1 MVASP
6 RYVAR
11 PSRSEWSGKPRMSVP
26 YTKRRSSPATKHG
39 LEFLKG
45 PRIALAGHPHEVVV
59 MRAGDREKALGRR
72 RGLEE
77 PLCVPEGHDLVGLT
91 MHEEDGT
98 ADMRDLVDVPELVE
112 RQEGQPGHDPEGRH
126 EARLDDESGH
136 GVARGEI
143 HGRSRSHRTAVRD
156 DAIGRNA
163 PLARE
168 VLIGG
173 LDVTVGVPLG
183 RTPLAR
189 AIAAIVV

>member
-1 MVASP
+1 MDLAG
-6 RYVAR
+6 A
-11 PSRSEWSGKPRMSVP
+11 GA
-26 YTKRRSSPATKHG
+26 RSSPATKHG
-39 LEFLKG
+39 REFLKG
-45 PRIALAGHPHEVVV
+45 RRMALAGHPHEVVV

-143 HGRSRSHRTAVRD
+143 HGRPAPTERPYAITRSDGTSRSC
-156 DAIGRNA
+156 
-163 PLARE
+163 ARC
-168 VLIGG
+168 
-173 LDVTVGVPLG
+173 
-183 RTPLAR
+183 
-189 AIAAIVV
+189 